1 MWFTFPRTIR
11 GWFMVVPLWHGRG
24 GTRIPESGT
33 TVRSSRSDSASES
46 GFSEDLAGAG
56 VIGDSIGITATQFTI
71 TTGTTRGAE
80 HSTTGAIS
88 TVGEGTGA
96 GDSIDPV
103 QETGAEDSIGPEEG
117 RGRSTETGRLPEDM
131 RNLAVKAAPAR
142 GPSVATTVAE
152 RQEAFPH
159 AGAPVLVVA
168 EAFAAAVAEA
178 AGIGN
183 RSLVAVPIACETQKW
198 RKVTCRGRI

>member
-11 GWFMVVPLWHGRG
+11 GWFMVVPSWHGRG
-24 GTRIPESGT
+24 GTHIPESGT

-46 GFSEDLAGAG
+46 VFLEDLAGAG
-56 VIGDSIGITATQFTI
+56 VIGDSIGITAMQFTI

-80 HSTTGAIS
+80 HFTTGAIS
-88 TVGEGTGA
+88 TAGEGTGV

-103 QETGAEDSIGPEEG
+103 EEAGVEDSIGPKEG
-117 RGRSTETGRLPEDM
+117 ARSTETGRLPEDM
-131 RNLAVKAAPAR
+131 QNLTVKAVPAR

-159 AGAPVLVVA
+159 AGVPVLAVA
-168 EAFAAAVAEA
+168 EAFMAAVAEA
-178 AGIGN
+178 AAG
-183 RSLVAVPIACETQKW
+183 
-198 RKVTCRGRI
+198 

>member
-11 GWFMVVPLWHGRG
+11 GWFMVVPSWHGRG
-24 GTRIPESGT
+24 GTHIPESGT
-33 TVRSSRSDSASES
+33 TVRSSRSGSASES
-46 GFSEDLAGAG
+46 VFSEDLAGAG

-80 HSTTGAIS
+80 HFTTGAIS
-88 TVGEGTGA
+88 IEGEGTGA
-96 GDSIDPV
+96 GDSID
-103 QETGAEDSIGPEEG
+103 PEEG

-131 RNLAVKAAPAR
+131 RNLTVKAVPAR

-159 AGAPVLVVA
+159 VGAPVLVEA

-183 RSLVAVPIACETQKW
+183 RSLVVVP
-198 RKVTCRGRI
+198 